1 MHLSLYTG
9 SLSNSF
15 QNKFYILSH
24 FSLYFSYVSLS
35 LTERFMHLL
44 FLSKYLGY
52 AFICGNLFT
61 MVMEGH
67 SLYVYIPEN
76 IYMNIY
82 CNMIL
87 Y

>member
-1 MHLSLYTG
+1 
-9 SLSNSF
+9 
-15 QNKFYILSH
+15 
-24 FSLYFSYVSLS
+24 
-35 LTERFMHLL
+35 MHLL
-44 FLSKYLGY
+44 FLSKYLAY

-61 MVMEGH
+61 LVMEGH